1 MTDENKRMWEEFQ
14 KEFARI
20 QRQMLKE
27 KLDLTKRKEQND

>member
-1 MTDENKRMWEEFQ
+1 MTEEKRRIRENF
-14 KEFARI
+14 KEQLARI

>member
-1 MTDENKRMWEEFQ
+1 MTEEKRRIREDL
-14 KEFARI
+14 KEQLARI

>member
-1 MTDENKRMWEEFQ
+1 MTEEKRRIREDF
-14 KEFARI
+14 KEQLARI